1 MKPVDKNINKI
12 KTIEQKVISFIESRK
27 LVARGD
33 KIIIALSGGPDS
45 VFALH
50 FFYKYSKKY
59 IVDLTAV
66 HFNHNL
72 RGKESDGDEKFCERL
87 CEKLNIPFYSIQLDV
102 KTFAKQN
109 KLSIEEAA
117 RILRYKNLEEIRID
131 FDCDKIVTA
140 HNIND
145 NTETVL
151 LNFFTGT
158 GHSGFSGIPIKRG
171 SIIRP
176 FLCLAKNEITDYL
189 DIQKIKYRVDASN
202 LKNDYKRN
210 FLRNKIIPLL
220 KEKIN
225 PALDEAIFKS
235 SKNLELAL
243 GVIEDFTSALYKK
256 FVSEKENVIAINT
269 SLFESN
275 EEFEIGE
282 VIKKILREKFNHDFE
297 YDDLIKMKS
306 LYKNQKGKS
315 IQLSANLKA
324 VREKDRIVFLNQ
336 KESENVEYKIK
347 AGEVIKA
354 AGFSIGIKQ
363 VGKEKIKFG
372 GAGKS
377 EFIAADKLD
386 DIFILRRWKPGD
398 SFTPLGMKSSKKVS
412 DFLTDTKIDNISR
425 KKYFVLENRNNIVWV
440 VGLRIDDKVKINSST
455 KKIYKLWIK

>member
-1 MKPVDKNINKI
+1 MKLAEKNINKI
-12 KTIEQKVISFIESRK
+12 KTLEQKATGFIESRK
-27 LVARGD
+27 LIAPSE

-45 VFALH
+45 VFALY
-50 FFYKYSKKY
+50 FFYKYSNKY
-59 IVDLTAV
+59 KINLTAV

-72 RGKESDGDEKFCERL
+72 RGKESDADEKFCERI
-87 CEKLNIPFYSIQLDV
+87 CEKLNIPFYSVQLDV

-117 RILRYKNLEEIRID
+117 RKLRYKNLEEIRID
-131 FDCDKIVTA
+131 FDCNKIVTA
-140 HNIND
+140 HNLND

-151 LNFFTGT
+151 LNFFAGT
-158 GHSGFSGIPIKRG
+158 GYTGFSGIPVKRG
-171 SIIRP
+171 YIVRP
-176 FLCLAKNEITDYL
+176 FLCLTKNEITDYL
-189 DIQKIKYRVDASN
+189 NTQKIKYRIDATN

-220 KEKIN
+220 KERIN
-225 PALDEAIFKS
+225 PGLDEAIFKS
-235 SKNLELAL
+235 SKNLELAQDLIENITL
-243 GVIEDFTSALYKK
+243 GL
-256 FVSEKENVIAINT
+256 SEKFIISKDEVVGIKT

-275 EEFEIGE
+275 GEFEIGG

-297 YDDLIKMKS
+297 YDDLIKIIS

-315 IQLSANLKA
+315 VQLSANLLA
-324 VREKDRIVFLNQ
+324 VRENDKIVFLNQ
-336 KESENVEYKIK
+336 KENENVEYMIK
-347 AGEVIKA
+347 VGEVIKA
-354 AGFSIGIKQ
+354 GGYFIGIKPA
-363 VGKEKIKFG
+363 KKDEIKFG
-372 GAGKS
+372 GTGKI

-440 VGLRIDDKVKINSST
+440 VGLRISDKVKINSST